1 MEKSWDKEPPHVRFM
16 KRLIRERAIDL
27 MRSPEYLRSLRHR
40 NDIVVSDQ
48 RRFGHIW
55 QEHGTNIYKLI
66 AEAHGEK
73 WDAEDEQKEAF
84 RAQCTMKKEAPVNQR
99 GLTKGNDNLAS
110 TCEESA
116 RRWIDELQGESE
128 ASFGLLEE
136 AEGRLS
142 GARAQEETQG
152 QEEEKRSG
160 SFYRRAGGSGP

>member
-1 MEKSWDKEPPHVRFM
+1 MEKSWDKESPHVRIM

-55 QEHGTNIYKLI
+55 QEHDTNIYKLI
-66 AEAHGEK
+66 AEAQ
-73 WDAEDEQKEAF
+73 DAEDEQKEAF
-84 RAQCTMKKEAPVNQR
+84 RAQCTTKKEAPVNQR

-110 TCEESA
+110 TCEESP
-116 RRWIDELQGESE
+116 RGWIDELQGESE
-128 ASFGLLEE
+128 ASFGLVEE
-136 AEGRLS
+136 AEGSLS
-142 GARAQEETQG
+142 GARAEEEAQG